1 MSRNFQSAT
10 AQLTHVVQ
18 LARAGIH
25 SLEQL
30 VDLLVA
36 HLLAQVRE
44 DVAELA
50 DADEAREFL
59 VEDLE
64 AAASPAHLALKILDL
79 GQGGVLATGAQEI
92 AQVGES
98 DTAVAALVEE
108 GEGLLEVGALRL
120 LVGHA
125 ASVDCVFCGWMEW
138 LCAEECSDCDGASRS
153 AAARECVDGVLL
165 TVRCGDLAFAGSLA
179 DKRAVSARETEGES
193 SCGGRRNV
201 GWARRGPLVALHAG
215 RCPCLRPPC
224 RAVALRM
231 YPLSSCRCSMTTI
244 AALYDD

>member
-64 AAASPAHLALKILDL
+64 AAAVLLGLA
-79 GQGGVLATGAQEI
+79 GVAEAAGAVED
-92 AQVGES
+92 AGE
-98 DTAVAALVEE
+98 VVE
-108 GEGLLEVGALRL
+108 
-120 LVGHA
+120 
-125 ASVDCVFCGWMEW
+125 VDCRADLVSPCVFSFVDV
-138 LCAEECSDCDGASRS
+138 AFCSYSHRPS
-153 AAARECVDGVLL
+153 
-165 TVRCGDLAFAGSLA
+165 GSQ
-179 DKRAVSARETEGES
+179 D
-193 SCGGRRNV
+193 
-201 GWARRGPLVALHAG
+201 P
-215 RCPCLRPPC
+215 
-224 RAVALRM
+224 
-231 YPLSSCRCSMTTI
+231 
-244 AALYDD
+244 